1 MTNYSVII
9 PFFTKK
15 GTEMLCR
22 AISSVPIRDDI
33 EVIVVD
39 NSLKPIPSD
48 LFEKNKMVSIY
59 YSDNKRGAGGARN
72 VGLTKAKGKWLLF
85 MDADDFFTAKA
96 FESFDRYKES
106 EYDIIFFRPTS
117 CDSDTYKPSD
127 RHYAVCAE
135 IDNYLKTGDEYGL
148 KCRDFDVPWAKMIR
162 REMVE
167 TNKIC
172 FEEVPRGNDVMFSL
186 KTGLAAKKITAST
199 DIVYCVTKSRESI
212 TYTVSL
218 RNLESVFEGKI
229 RKNQLLKEN
238 GLPRAC
244 SVANTIC
251 KSASYGIKP
260 FLAFFWRAISTGNLL
275 VGYNR
280 WFETAL
286 RICKNRLVSHKE
298 NHEQG

>member
-9 PFFTKK
+9 PHFTKK

-39 NSLKPIPSD
+39 NSLKPISSE
-48 LFEKNKMVSIY
+48 LFKKNKMVSIY

-85 MDADDFFTAKA
+85 MDADDFFTEKA
-96 FESFDRYKES
+96 FESFDRYKDS

-117 CDSDTYKPSD
+117 CDSDTYKLSD
-127 RHYAVCAE
+127 RHYAVCTE
-135 IDNYLKTGDEYGL
+135 IDGYMKTGDEYGL
-148 KCRDFDVPWAKMIR
+148 RCRDFDVPWAKMIR

-167 TNKIC
+167 ANNIC
-172 FEEVPRGNDVMFSL
+172 FDEVPASNDVMFSL
-186 KTGLAAKKITAST
+186 KTGLAAREITVSPDT
-199 DIVYCVTKSRESI
+199 VYCVTKSLESI
-212 TYTVSL
+212 TNTVSL
-218 RNLESVFEGKI
+218 RNLESVFEVKI

-238 GLPRAC
+238 GLPRAS
-244 SVANTIC
+244 SVANTIR
-251 KSASYGIKP
+251 KSAGYGIKP
-260 FLAFFWRAISTGNLL
+260 FLAFLWRAISTGNLL

-280 WFETAL
+280 WPETVL
-286 RICKNRLVSHKE
+286 RICKNRLASRKE
-298 NHEQG
+298 NQEH